1 MKQKKLTRAE
11 KEAQGLR
18 KPTQSR
24 FEIKSAK
31 WRAQED
37 GKSSSMTGDR
47 R

>member
-31 WRAQED
+31 WRAED
-37 GKSSSMTGDR
+37 KAQPPQ
-47 R
+47 